1 LILRTKVNV
10 NAGSK
15 RKFLISKKKLIKVP
29 SCWEEYEEDYEGV
42 AWYGR
47 TFKVPSTWKG
57 KVVMLRFGAVN
68 YLAEV
73 WWGTDLGI
81 LSYGRGKIILST
93 LRLIENLGK
102 EPVADRIL
110 YNMVTFVASIS
121 SKPSEIIEEELKSEL
136 KKYMKRF

>member
-1 LILRTKVNV
+1 
-10 NAGSK
+10 
-15 RKFLISKKKLIKVP
+15 
-29 SCWEEYEEDYEGV
+29 
-42 AWYGR
+42 
-47 TFKVPSTWKG
+47 
-57 KVVMLRFGAVN
+57 MLRFGAVN